1 MRVVGFDK
9 TKLEKLRPYYEYQVP
24 VTLRDCVI
32 QRNKKGN
39 LEIVLT
45 KIEQSTLS
53 FEISDPKTAGSV
65 VVTLE
70 ELSSLPEHTRV
81 TIRATVIRVHESQ
94 NVGKRR
100 IMKQDVTIADSTAT
114 ATLTLWD
121 KNVGILQPNVSY
133 QFNRLV
139 TCSYMGKA
147 YLSFPLVV
155 SFDIIDPINGLCTND
170 YASSSDEEED
180 LTSASIIGLKDL
192 ETYYACI
199 NRSKTVT
206 PNDQHIGVCNNC
218 NITQKLTSKQTA
230 RLIVKSGAAK
240 ISLKAYDDVI
250 KVIAQ
255 SNTLEVSAQELLFA
269 PMFDCSYNKY
279 HVITKISR
287 K

>member
-9 TKLEKLRPYYEYQVP
+9 TKLEKLWPYYEYQVP

-39 LEIVLT
+39 LEIVLKTHT

-199 NRSKTVT
+199 NCSKTMT
-206 PNDQHIGVCNNC
+206 PNDQRIGVCNNC

-240 ISLKAYDDVI
+240 ITLKAYDDVI

-269 PMFDCSYNKY
+269 PMFDCSYNK
-279 HVITKISR
+279 
-287 K
+287 